1 MNLLRVMVSF
11 VASLVLIAT
20 VLSMSGCSAYST
32 PLSKMPTEYQQGYEV
47 GVKYAKET
55 GFASDVLFAHGTI
68 RGKTVGYAMGFC
80 SGFVRTMKKHNPHWD
95 YDCIC
100 GFH

>member
-1 MNLLRVMVSF
+1 MNILRVMVLF

-20 VLSMSGCSAYST
+20 VLLMSGCSVHST
-32 PLSKMPTEYQQGYEV
+32 PLSEMPVEYQEGYEV
-47 GVKYAKET
+47 GVNYAKGS
-55 GFASDVLFAHGTI
+55 GFPSDVYFAPGTI
-68 RGKTVGYAMGFC
+68 HGKTVGYALGFC
-80 SGFVRTMKKHNPHWD
+80 SGFVGTMKHHNPRWD